1 MSFRAFATL
10 LCGCLIVLA
19 AATSTVSAQ
28 VSAQPF
34 TCNFNEKTKTCGG
47 TCPKGLACTQLPGSK
62 DCKCQEPS
70 NKCKFNEKTKICG
83 GTCPEGQACTLLPGT
98 KACECK
104 PPPPPCGYNEKT
116 KTCGG
121 ACPKGKTCKP
131 GPVKTKCGC
140 Y

>member
-1 MSFRAFATL
+1 MSFRAFVTL
-10 LCGCLIVLA
+10 LYGCLIVLA

-28 VSAQPF
+28 HF
-34 TCNFNEKTKTCGG
+34 TCNFSDKTQTCGG
-47 TCPKGLACTQLPGSK
+47 TCPKGLACTQQPGSK
-62 DCKCQEPS
+62 DCKCQTPAS
-70 NKCKFNEKTKICG
+70 NKCNFNEKTSICG

-104 PPPPPCGYNEKT
+104 PPASTCAYNEKT

-121 ACPKGKTCKP
+121 SCPKGKTCKQ
-131 GPVKTKCGC
+131 GPVKCDC

>member
-10 LCGCLIVLA
+10 LCGCFIVLA

-28 VSAQPF
+28 HF
-34 TCNFNEKTKTCGG
+34 TCNFNQKTQTCGG
-47 TCPKGLACTQLPGSK
+47 TCPKGQACTRQPDSK
-62 DCKCQEPS
+62 DCKCQEPIS
-70 NKCKFNEKTKICG
+70 NKCKFNDKTSICG

-104 PPPPPCGYNEKT
+104 PPPSCGYNEKT

-121 ACPKGKTCKP
+121 ACPKGKACKP

>member
-10 LCGCLIVLA
+10 LCGCLIALA

-28 VSAQPF
+28 Q
-34 TCNFNEKTKTCGG
+34 CNFNDKTQTCGG
-47 TCPKGLACTQLPGSK
+47 TCPKGLVCTQLPGSK
-62 DCKCQEPS
+62 NCKCQPPID
-70 NKCKFNEKTKICG
+70 NKCKFNEKTNICG
-83 GTCPEGQACTLLPGT
+83 GTCPEGRACTLLPGT

-104 PPPPPCGYNEKT
+104 PPPVCGYNERT

-121 ACPKGKTCKP
+121 TCPKGKTCKP